1 MSWFAEWEEEE
12 EAAPRRRP
20 PRTRGPIAEA
30 ILRHREELRERAS
43 DEDPDT
49 PAERRPPSRPRSRT
63 DPLRR
68 PPRGDVPI
76 RSLAGLA
83 LLTVVVAVGIGAA
96 VLLWP
101 SDGGREPSGG
111 TQGAPGSA
119 DQQVVGW
126 FVTDAEETDEAFVG
140 VVAVGGGRSPV
151 ALVIPSYTVTNIPGY
166 GTAAIADALASP
178 DPEVA
183 ASAVANILGVK
194 LDAWHVTSLENLR
207 PVVDAVGGV
216 EVADGPLDGDGVVR
230 SLRRG
235 GGEAVAAELRFLRWQ
250 EVLGGLLESADGR
263 VELLGPLGSDVA
275 RALVVAGG
283 EGAQVLELPVQDIG
297 SGLARPDAKA
307 ADALVAEWFVPTA
320 RTAKE
325 VRLVVMNGVGT
336 PGVAQRVARVLV
348 PSGFELV
355 SSLNAVEFNVQ
366 ETRIVAARDHFL
378 PEAELA
384 RELLGTGEVFVG
396 RQPTGLADVT
406 VIVGADFGG
415 R

>member
-1 MSWFAEWEEEE
+1 MSWFPEWEEEPE
-12 EAAPRRRP
+12 PRRPRP
-20 PRTRGPIAEA
+20 PRRRGPIAQA
-30 ILRHREELRERAS
+30 ILRHREDLRDRES
-43 DEDPDT
+43 DRGPDI
-49 PAERRPPSRPRSRT
+49 PAERRPARLTRPT
-63 DPLRR
+63 GPLRG
-68 PPRGDVPI
+68 PPRGDMPI

-83 LLTVVVAVGIGAA
+83 LLVIVAAVGIGAA
-96 VLLWP
+96 VLFWP
-101 SDGGREPSGG
+101 AGEGRGPSGG
-111 TQGAPGSA
+111 RQGAPGSA

-126 FVTDAEETDEAFVG
+126 FVTDAKETDEAFVG

-151 ALVIPSYTVTNIPGY
+151 AVVIPSYTVTNIPGY
-166 GTAAIADALASP
+166 GTAAVGDALASP

-194 LDAWHVTSLENLR
+194 LDAWHVTSLEDLG

-216 EVADGPLDGDGVVR
+216 EVADGRLDGAGVVR
-230 SLRRG
+230 SLRRR
-235 GGEAVAAELRFLRWQ
+235 GGEDVAAELRFLRWQ

-263 VELLGPLGSDVA
+263 VELLDPLGRRVA
-275 RALVVAGG
+275 RALVVAGS
-283 EGAQVLELPVQDIG
+283 EGAQVLELPVKDIG

-307 ADALVAEWFVPTA
+307 ADALVAEWFVPTT

-355 SSLNAVEFNVQ
+355 SSLNAMKFNVK